1 MLQSFLENHLNGH
14 YRYWGEISR
23 NKAKH
28 DLHRS
33 RLEGKRE
40 WFCHCSTRRW
50 NQRWADNMRRFQKCD
65 VFRSSLKIARNWA
78 VEGFR
83 SSLKITRNWA
93 CVSATSL
100 RICDLAPIKSAID
113 MWKSQRLLIGQCEHG
128 VDSERD
134 SRTRIL

>member
-1 MLQSFLENHLNGH
+1 MTENTRRNMIRKRSRGKRGWFCHCRCDNAPGMLQSFFENHLNGH

-50 NQRWADNMRRFQKCD
+50 NQQWADNMRRFQKCD

-78 VEGFR
+78 V
-83 SSLKITRNWA
+83 
-93 CVSATSL
+93 C
-100 RICDLAPIKSAID
+100 RIQKLSEDNKKLGVCQCYQFKD
-113 MWKSQRLLIGQCEHG
+113 M
-128 VDSERD
+128 
-134 SRTRIL
+134 